1 MQLEGIGQLVIGVMT
16 TLSLTVFHKIKLQ
29 DTIIILIGLA
39 SLFSINLI
47 RGVVLYKSALYIT
60 YATGCLMLIA
70 LIGCRGFVAKI
81 VPENELGKRLKLN
94 FFDCSPFIN
103 LNLN

>member
-1 MQLEGIGQLVIGVMT
+1 MQLEGIGQLVLGVMT
-16 TLSLTVFHKIKLQ
+16 TLSLSFFHKIKLQ

-39 SLFSINLI
+39 SIFSINLI

-60 YATGCLMLIA
+60 YASGSLMLDA

-81 VPENELGKRLKLN
+81 VPENELGKQLKLN
-94 FFDCSPFIN
+94 FSFSFAYLLLI
-103 LNLN
+103 